1 MNLVERFVR
10 DLTDAEDV
18 AGNPRGQLLDFRC
31 RLESCSTIP
40 STYFRQ
46 LVVGK
51 IGESVQTQWH
61 EHGSNGGGEA
71 PSG

>member
-1 MNLVERFVR
+1 MATLGEVA
-10 DLTDAEDV
+10 DLLEAKRIKRLPVVGDGKIVGVVSRTD
-18 AGNPRGQLLDFRC
+18 LL
-31 RLESCSTIP
+31 
-40 STYFRQ
+40 TYFRQ

-61 EHGSNGGGEA
+61 EHGSSGRRGA